1 MSAYEPLAFAT
12 LGYLTAEYQE
22 LDKAGN
28 LLRKWTATGGYQ
40 TDGHDIQ
47 LTRTGSAVLFG
58 FDFRLID
65 LTYLGGAPDAQVLG
79 NVLQEV
85 ESSGKVLFQWSAFD
99 HFAITDID
107 PSIPLTTQR
116 IDWNHGNA
124 IEIDSDGNY
133 LVSFRSLS
141 EVTKIDAHTGAVL
154 WRLGGAR
161 NEFRFQPDTL
171 KFSFQHGLRRLP
183 NGNLILFDNGNTHSP
198 NFSRAVEY
206 RVDEGARTATLVW
219 QYRPNPDLPSFA
231 LGFAQRLADGNTLVT
246 FGPRG
251 TVHEVSSS
259 SQRLWELTIPQ
270 GLWIYRAYRINSLYD
285 PALN

>member
-1 MSAYEPLAFAT
+1 
-12 LGYLTAEYQE
+12 
-22 LDKAGN
+22 
-28 LLRKWTATGGYQ
+28 
-40 TDGHDIQ
+40 
-47 LTRTGSAVLFG
+47 
-58 FDFRLID
+58 
-65 LTYLGGAPDAQVLG
+65 
-79 NVLQEV
+79 
-85 ESSGKVLFQWSAFD
+85 
-99 HFAITDID
+99 
-107 PSIPLTTQR
+107 
-116 IDWNHGNA
+116 
-124 IEIDSDGNY
+124 
-133 LVSFRSLS
+133 
-141 EVTKIDAHTGAVL
+141 VTKIDAHTGAVL

-219 QYRPNPDLPSFA
+219 QYRPNPDLPSLA
-231 LGFAQRLADGNTLVT
+231 LGFAQRLANGNTLVT

-251 TVHEVSSS
+251 TIHEVSSS
-259 SQRLWELTIPQ
+259 SQLLWELTIPQ